1 MRANALFP
9 MRCVRRLTVP
19 MNITLTG
26 ALVGTAVAL
35 ALVAVEYSVLHA
47 RAVERARQAHL
58 TYRAKNGTPRLNSTE
73 RLRMA
78 SIARYCALV
87 PAAFAGAFWLFWG

>member
-1 MRANALFP
+1 
-9 MRCVRRLTVP
+9 

-35 ALVAVEYSVLHA
+35 ALLTAEYFALRAHAVA
-47 RAVERARQAHL
+47 RARQARL
-58 TYRAKNGTPRLNSTE
+58 TYRTKNRTPRLNPTE
-73 RLRMA
+73 RLRMV